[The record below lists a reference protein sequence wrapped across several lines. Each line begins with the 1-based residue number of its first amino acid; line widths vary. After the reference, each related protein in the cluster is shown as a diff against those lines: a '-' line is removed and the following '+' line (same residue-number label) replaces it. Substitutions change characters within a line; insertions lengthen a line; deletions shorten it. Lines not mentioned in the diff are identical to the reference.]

1 MRNYKNVII
10 DKKGEERLKNNH
22 PWVFEGNIENSEI
35 IEDGSLVDVL
45 NEKKKY
51 LGTGFYNSKS
61 KIRVRIIS
69 RNTNDKFDYDFFKR
83 RVEYALNYRL
93 EVINKDNLNSFR
105 VIYGEAD
112 EFPGLTVDKFDDVLV
127 TEVLSLGIDLR
138 KDIIY
143 RALIESFKE
152 KNILITGIY
161 ERNDNPIR
169 LKEGLEEYKGWYL
182 KSNNFSTTRI
192 IVENDIKYL
201 VDFESGQKTGFFLD
215 QKYNR
220 QLIKKL
226 AKGKNVLDVCTHT
239 GSFAMN
245 AYFGGAKSVTA
256 IDISEKALSDACKNF
271 ELNEMNINTICGDAF
286 EVLEK
291 LPKKKYDFIILDP
304 PAFTKS
310 KSTINNALKGYERLN
325 YLGMKLLPRGG
336 FLATASCSHF
346 ATEEDFKEAI
356 RKASVLAD
364 VKLKLVSAT
373 GPSPDHPELIGV
385 PETKYLKFFI
395 FQVF

>member
-1 MRNYKNVII
+1 MRNYKTII
-10 DKKGEERLKNNH
+10 VNKKGEDRLKNNH
-22 PWVFEGNIENSEI
+22 PWVFEGNIESSEI

-61 KIRVRIIS
+61 KIKVRIIS

>member
-1 MRNYKNVII
+1 MRNYKTII
-10 DKKGEERLKNNH
+10 VNKKGEDRLKNNH
-22 PWVFEGNIENSEI
+22 PWVFEGNIESSEI

-61 KIRVRIIS
+61 KIKVRIIS

-245 AYFGGAKSVTA
+245 AYLGGAKSVTA

-291 LPKKKYDFIILDP
+291 LTKKKYDFIILDP

-346 ATEEDFKEAI
+346 ASEEDFKEAI

>member
-1 MRNYKNVII
+1 MRNYKKVII

-35 IEDGSLVDVL
+35 REDGSLVDVL
-45 NEKKKY
+45 SEKKKH

-93 EVINKDNLNSFR
+93 EVIDKDNLNSFR

-138 KDIIY
+138 KDVIY
-143 RALIESFKE
+143 KALIEVFKE

-161 ERNDNPIR
+161 ERCDNPIR

-182 KSNNFSTTRI
+182 KSDNPITMRI
-192 IVENDIKYL
+192 IVENGIKYF
-201 VDFESGQKTGFFLD
+201 VDFENGQKTGFFLD

-226 AKGKNVLDVCTHT
+226 AKNKNVLDVCTHT

>member
-1 MRNYKNVII
+1 MRNYKNVIVNR
-10 DKKGEERLKNNH
+10 KGEERLKNNH
-22 PWVFEGNIENSEI
+22 PWVFEGNIKSSEVI
-35 IEDGSLVDVL
+35 KDGSLVDVL
-45 NEKKKY
+45 NEKRKY

-69 RNTNDKFDYDFFKR
+69 RNTNDKFDYEFFKR

-93 EVINKDNLNSFR
+93 EVIDKGNLNSFR

-143 RALIESFKE
+143 KALIEVFKE

-161 ERNDNPIR
+161 ERCDNPIR
-169 LKEGLEEYKGWYL
+169 LKEGLNEYKGWYL
-182 KSNNFSTTRI
+182 KSNNSCTNRI
-192 IVENDIKYL
+192 IVENGIKYF
-201 VDFESGQKTGFFLD
+201 VDFENGQKTGFFLD

-220 QLIKKL
+220 QLVKSL
-226 AKGKNVLDVCTHT
+226 AKDKNVLDVCTHT

-245 AYFGGAKSVTA
+245 AYLGGANSVTA
-256 IDISEKALSDACKNF
+256 LDISEKALSDACKNF
-271 ELNEMNINTICGDAF
+271 KLNSMDIDTICGDAF
-286 EVLEK
+286 EVLEN
-291 LPKKKYDFIILDP
+291 LPKKKYNFIILDP

-310 KSTINNALKGYERLN
+310 KSTIINALNGYERLN

-346 ATEEDFKEAI
+346 AKEEDFKEAI

>member
-1 MRNYKNVII
+1 MRNYKTII
-10 DKKGEERLKNNH
+10 VNKKGEDRLKNNH
-22 PWVFEGNIENSEI
+22 PWVFEGNIESSEI

-61 KIRVRIIS
+61 KIKVRIIS

-325 YLGMKLLPRGG
+325 YLGMKLPPRGG

-346 ATEEDFKEAI
+346 ASEEDFREAI

>member
-1 MRNYKNVII
+1 M
-10 DKKGEERLKNNH
+10 
-22 PWVFEGNIENSEI
+22 
-35 IEDGSLVDVL
+35 

-61 KIRVRIIS
+61 KIKVRIIS
-69 RNTNDKFDYDFFKR
+69 RNTNDKFDYEFFKR
-83 RVEYALNYRL
+83 RVGYALNYRL

-346 ATEEDFKEAI
+346 ASEEDFKEAI

>member
-1 MRNYKNVII
+1 MRNYKTII
-10 DKKGEERLKNNH
+10 VNKKGEDRLKNNH
-22 PWVFEGNIENSEI
+22 PWVFEGNIESSEI

-69 RNTNDKFDYDFFKR
+69 RNTNDKFDYEFFKR
-83 RVEYALNYRL
+83 RVGYALNYRL
-93 EVINKDNLNSFR
+93 EVINKNNLNSFR

-112 EFPGLTVDKFDDVLV
+112 EFSGLTVDKFDDVLV

-346 ATEEDFKEAI
+346 ASEEDFKEAI

>member
-1 MRNYKNVII
+1 MRNYKTII
-10 DKKGEERLKNNH
+10 VNKKGEDRLKNNH
-22 PWVFEGNIENSEI
+22 PWVFEGNIESSEI

-61 KIRVRIIS
+61 KIKVRIIS

-346 ATEEDFKEAI
+346 ASEEDFKEAI